1 MERIKDLSKLII
13 QDDMVLIKVKE
24 KSDTSGLVSL
34 EQKGPEI
41 EYSTIVLIGKSNKC
55 ERLHIGDIIILMSNM
70 TLECYDYQGGSYA
83 LVPEFTIKMIIG
95 ADNFD
100 ESIKKQSKSTY
111 NPLVTNSLIATSGI
125 PKI

>member
-24 KSDTSGLVSL
+24 KNNTSGLVSL
-34 EQKGPEI
+34 EQKGPEV
-41 EYSTIVLIGKSNKC
+41 EYSTIVLIGKSDKC
-55 ERLHIGDIIILMSNM
+55 KRLHEGDVIILMSNG
-70 TLECYDYQGGSYA
+70 TLEVYDCQGESYA
-83 LVPEFTIKMIIG
+83 LVPEFTIKMVVG

>member
-13 QDDMVLIKVKE
+13 QDDMVLVKVKE
-24 KSDTSGLVSL
+24 KTNSGLVL
-34 EQKGPEI
+34 TDQKGPEI
-41 EYSTIVLIGKSNKC
+41 EYSTIVLIGKSDKC
-55 ERLHIGDIIILMSNM
+55 ARLHIGDIIILMSNGEL
-70 TLECYDYQGGSYA
+70 TVYDYKNENYA
-83 LVPEFTIKMIIG
+83 LVPEFTIKMVVG

-111 NPLVTNSLIATSGI
+111 NPLVTNSLIASSGM

>member
-24 KSDTSGLVSL
+24 KTNSGLVL
-34 EQKGPEI
+34 TDQKSPEI
-41 EYSTIVLIGKSNKC
+41 EYSTIVLKGSHPKC
-55 ERLHIGDIIILMSNM
+55 ERLPIGGIVILMSEMQLNA
-70 TLECYDYQGGSYA
+70 YDYKGETYA
-83 LVPEFTIKMIIG
+83 LVPEFTIKMVVD

-111 NPLVTNSLIATSGI
+111 NPLVTNSLVATSGL
-125 PKI
+125 PNLK